1 MELDLITIKQRFII
15 IMVILKINSII
26 WIGEYLIQ
34 HLLQNLLDMVF
45 LKAVD
50 RGKLPILHSTWC
62 KDFDYPYRVSSKK
75 EFIDIY
81 NKVCNDTY
89 ETKNYWFKKIKNY
102 MIDNYSNKQ
111 LWIDSLLDIYN
122 I

>member
-1 MELDLITIKQRFII
+1 MIKQRFIT
-15 IMVILKINSII
+15 IMVTLKINFLI
-26 WIGEYLIQ
+26 WIGVYLIRI
-34 HLLQNLLDMVF
+34 HF
-45 LKAVD
+45 RTFGYGIFEAVD

-102 MIDNYSNKQ
+102 MIDNYSDKQ
-111 LWIDSLLDIYN
+111 LWIDSLLNIYN